1 MHNKESQQLNKA
13 GPRFFYG
20 YVIVVVAFLILVVSF
35 SVNVSFGL
43 FFTPVLRELGWSR
56 AMISGAYSLSM
67 IIYGVLGI
75 ATGRLSDRFG
85 PRLVITVC
93 GFLVGGGCLLMSQVN
108 SLWLLYLAYGVIIG
122 TGLSGVWV
130 PQMSLVAR
138 WFTRRRS
145 LMTGIV
151 VAGGGISQLVAPPL
165 ISRLIAGYDWRLSFV
180 IMGGV
185 VLVFMVVA
193 AQFLR
198 RDPAHM
204 GQQAFGSTQEIQQ
217 VWHTQ
222 IKDFSFKE
230 SVYTSQFWITA
241 MIFLSYGFGVSAIM
255 VHIVP
260 YAIDLK
266 ISAISAANILAVLG
280 GTSIA
285 GNYVLGGL
293 ADRIGNR
300 AIFII
305 GSAMLTAA
313 LLLLIFTGEEWV
325 LYLFAVIFGFAFGGM
340 GAGESPLIAKL
351 FGVGSLGL
359 IYGVIHV
366 GFTIGGGLGPF
377 LSGYL
382 FDITGTYQLSFIVC
396 AALAVVCLAMALIL
410 RQNKRFN
417 SRI

>member
-1 MHNKESQQLNKA
+1 
-13 GPRFFYG
+13 
-20 YVIVVVAFLILVVSF
+20 
-35 SVNVSFGL
+35 
-43 FFTPVLRELGWSR
+43 
-56 AMISGAYSLSM
+56 
-67 IIYGVLGI
+67 
-75 ATGRLSDRFG
+75 
-85 PRLVITVC
+85 
-93 GFLVGGGCLLMSQVN
+93 
-108 SLWLLYLAYGVIIG
+108 
-122 TGLSGVWV
+122 
-130 PQMSLVAR
+130 
-138 WFTRRRS
+138 
-145 LMTGIV
+145 
-151 VAGGGISQLVAPPL
+151 
-165 ISRLIAGYDWRLSFV
+165 
-180 IMGGV
+180 MGGV

-204 GQQAFGSTQEIQQ
+204 GQQAFGSTQEIKQ